1 MSKHSAQS
9 RRRFLSRAVGATA
22 AAWMAT
28 GIRRAGAEEKTPLVV
43 TDPIDGAVMHGR
55 LGREAAGGL
64 EIDVHGHAPAGA
76 EVLVDGRSAARE
88 GDAFTGR
95 AVLTGPENE
104 VTVQARGAGGRQETR
119 LRLLWNQDSQK
130 RYRVVIDDNSF
141 FLRDIAQKG
150 YDSLFDCFYLEMLRD
165 LNAKYGALFTLN
177 IYFTTADGW
186 DLRQFPDK
194 YRDEWREN
202 ASWLRLAFHA
212 HANKPDRPYQD
223 APVEKLLADLARVD
237 EQILRFAG
245 PEAHSPPTVIHWG
258 MTRPEAWKPLYEK
271 GSRVLSGYFVHWNR
285 WDVNYNM
292 DDFRSEWLSRND
304 LLKDYPSGI
313 VFSKVDMV
321 INNTPLDQVVPKLD
335 AVVADPRQGEVVDL
349 LTHEQYFWPFYH
361 NYLPDHPQRMDRALE
376 YVTRKGYKPVFLQDE
391 FDERKAIL
399 CGLHCRRSGSAF
411 RARGGRRAG

>member
-1 MSKHSAQS
+1 MSKHRSQS
-9 RRRFLSRAVGATA
+9 RRRFMTRSLGTAA
-22 AAWMAT
+22 AAWMAAGT
-28 GIRRAGAEEKTPLVV
+28 RRAGAEEEPSLVV
-43 TDPIDGAVMHGR
+43 TDPIYGAVMHGR
-55 LGREAAGGL
+55 LGREVAAGL
-64 EIDVHGHAPAGA
+64 EIDVHGQATAGA
-76 EVLVDGRSAARE
+76 EVLVDGRPAACDGE
-88 GDAFTGR
+88 TFTGT
-95 AVLTGPENE
+95 AVLTGAENE
-104 VTVQARGAGGRQETR
+104 VTVLAQVPGARQEAR
-119 LRLLWNQDSQK
+119 LRLPWIQDSQK

-177 IYFTTADGW
+177 IYFTTGDGW

-212 HANKPDRPYQD
+212 YADKPDRPYQD
-223 APVEKLLADLARVD
+223 APVEKLLADLAQVD

-271 GSRVLSGYFVHWNR
+271 GSRVLSGYFVHWKR
-285 WDVNYNM
+285 WDINYNM
-292 DDFRSEWLSRND
+292 DDFRSKWLSRND

-321 INNTPLDQVVPKLD
+321 INNTPLERIVPGLD
-335 AVVADPRQGEVVDL
+335 AVMADPRQGEVIDL

-361 NYLPDHPQRMDRALE
+361 NYLPDHPQRMDRALQ

-391 FDERKAIL
+391 FDERK
-399 CGLHCRRSGSAF
+399 RT
-411 RARGGRRAG
+411 